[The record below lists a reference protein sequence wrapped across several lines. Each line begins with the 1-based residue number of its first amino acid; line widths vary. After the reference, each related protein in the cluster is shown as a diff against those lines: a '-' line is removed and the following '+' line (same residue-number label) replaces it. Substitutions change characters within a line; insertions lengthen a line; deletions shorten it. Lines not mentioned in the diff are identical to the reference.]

1 MFPTTSNVT
10 PKGQVTI
17 PSAMRKQ
24 LQIEPGTQVQ
34 FRLKENDTIEIS
46 VTHQSIEDAFGLLK
60 SSCSVSVDA
69 MNQAIEQQA
78 SGLYD

>member
-1 MFPTTSNVT
+1 MFPATSNVT

-17 PSAMRKQ
+17 PPAMRKQ

-46 VTHQSIEDAFGLLK
+46 VIHQSIEDAFGLLK
-60 SSCSVSVDA
+60 SSRSVSVGE
-69 MNQAIEQQA
+69 MNQTIEQQA
-78 SGLYD
+78 SSLHD